1 MRWDSWFED
10 TKGQVINY
18 KPVGPGYFSKN
29 PKKFRDPTKL
39 PKIFRDP
46 TNLVQKIS
54 WPHQKFFFNFFFH
67 LKMDEKWEIFGE
79 KSGSYSVASV
89 RSKKIRI
96 GLCGQGE
103 ILWDLFSFI
112 FHFLIYLDNS
122 DIHEYFGKFW
132 SFWIFLVFFGSFW
145 TFLIF

>member
-10 TKGQVINY
+10 TKGLVINY

-96 GLCGQGE
+96 GLCG
-103 ILWDLFSFI
+103 IFFHLFFI
-112 FHFLIYLDNS
+112 FWFTWIISIFMNILENSGVFGFFLY
-122 DIHEYFGKFW
+122 
-132 SFWIFLVFFGSFW
+132 FFGSFW
-145 TFLIF
+145 TLLIF